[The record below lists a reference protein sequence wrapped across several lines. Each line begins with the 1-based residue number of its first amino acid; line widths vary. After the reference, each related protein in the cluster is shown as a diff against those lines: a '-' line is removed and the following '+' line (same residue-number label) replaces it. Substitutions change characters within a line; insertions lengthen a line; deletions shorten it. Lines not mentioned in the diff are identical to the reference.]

1 MSEPVL
7 DYKCQGDGTGDR
19 NLDVETEPMT
29 AAYASYEFCE
39 ALTFSTLTTEVPDT
53 DVVTTP
59 PAKKLVMVNNRYTFH
74 HNLDLKVGDEV
85 VCEAAD
91 GHQWIGTVTATEST
105 FTGNTKA
112 VVKKFVGNLAAK
124 VQFKN
129 IDELKMSFRRCQS
142 QADVR
147 MVAGALYK
155 KTKSYGFTLDEVSA
169 MLSEVVEV
177 TKQEL
182 AKWTSEEAA

>member
-1 MSEPVL
+1 
-7 DYKCQGDGTGDR
+7 
-19 NLDVETEPMT
+19 MT

-39 ALTFSTLTTEVPDT
+39 ALTFSTATTEVPDT
-53 DVVTTP
+53 DVVTPP
-59 PAKKLVMVNNRYTFH
+59 PAKKLVTVNDRYTFH
-74 HNLDLKVGDEV
+74 HDLDLQVGDKV

-91 GHQWIGTVTATEST
+91 GHQWLGTVTALSSS
-105 FTGNTKA
+105 FKGNTRA
-112 VVKKFVGNLAAK
+112 IVRKFIGNLSAE
-124 VQFKN
+124 VSFKN
-129 IDELKMSFRRCQS
+129 LDELKMSFRRCQS

-155 KTKSYGFTLDEVSA
+155 KTKSYGFTVDEVST
-169 MLSEVVEV
+169 MLSEIVEL